1 MDIPLDSHASTIRV
15 RYETSPLNMS
25 RYGYAVG
32 ILRYV
37 IMLGEGEFD
46 IQIRD
51 DGVEVW
57 VTQMGNYMNMNTAWV
72 NRSTGTVAIT
82 DPFDSKRWVS
92 ALKKEGLRPTH
103 LLYTHTHRDHVEGY
117 SEMIKL
123 IPEIEVWGHSDAN
136 LSGLLAYAVFKKVN
150 FTDEWINAPNTT
162 IEWSVGGINLSV
174 THSPGHAPG
183 HVTIHGH
190 GVYHAGDLLFTA
202 HSGRVDLPGS
212 DPAAQWNSVLYARDL
227 LRNLPKNWRLI
238 PGHRYDWIDGTTP
251 DWVSIEDALE
261 YNYSLNSPVLN
272 SLNGSD

>member
-1 MDIPLDSHASTIRV
+1 MDTPLDSHASTIRV

-25 RYGYAVG
+25 RYAYAAS

-117 SEMIKL
+117 ADMIEL

-136 LSGLLAYAVFKKVN
+136 VSGLLAYAVFKKVD
-150 FTDEWINAPNTT
+150 FTNEWNNGPNTT
-162 IEWSVGGINLSV
+162 IEWSVGGISLSV

-212 DPAAQWNSVLYARDL
+212 DPGAQWDSVLYARNL
-227 LRNLPKNWRLI
+227 LRNLPRNWRLI

-261 YNYSLNSPVLN
+261 HNYSLNSPVLN
-272 SLNGSD
+272 SLGGD

>member
-1 MDIPLDSHASTIRV
+1 MDTPLDSHASTIRV

-25 RYGYAVG
+25 RYAYAAG

-117 SEMIKL
+117 ADMIEL

-136 LSGLLAYAVFKKVN
+136 VSGLLAYAVFKKVD
-150 FTDEWINAPNTT
+150 FTNEWNNGPNTT
-162 IEWSVGGINLSV
+162 IEWSVGGISLSV

-212 DPAAQWNSVLYARDL
+212 DPGAQWDSVLYARNL
-227 LRNLPKNWRLI
+227 LRNLPRNWRLI

-261 YNYSLNSPVLN
+261 HNYSLNSPVLN
-272 SLNGSD
+272 SLGGD

>member
-1 MDIPLDSHASTIRV
+1 M
-15 RYETSPLNMS
+15 
-25 RYGYAVG
+25 
-32 ILRYV
+32 
-37 IMLGEGEFD
+37 
-46 IQIRD
+46 
-51 DGVEVW
+51 
-57 VTQMGNYMNMNTAWV
+57 
-72 NRSTGTVAIT
+72 
-82 DPFDSKRWVS
+82 
-92 ALKKEGLRPTH
+92 
-103 LLYTHTHRDHVEGY
+103 
-117 SEMIKL
+117 
-123 IPEIEVWGHSDAN
+123 
-136 LSGLLAYAVFKKVN
+136 
-150 FTDEWINAPNTT
+150 
-162 IEWSVGGINLSV
+162 

-212 DPAAQWNSVLYARDL
+212 DPAAQWDSVLYARDL

>member
-1 MDIPLDSHASTIRV
+1 MDTPLDSHASTIRV

-25 RYGYAVG
+25 RYAYAAG

-117 SEMIKL
+117 ADMIEL

-136 LSGLLAYAVFKKVN
+136 LSGLLAYAVFKKVD
-150 FTDEWINAPNTT
+150 FTNEWNNGPNTT
-162 IEWSVGGINLSV
+162 IEWSVGGISLSV

-212 DPAAQWNSVLYARDL
+212 DPGAQWDSVLYARNL
-227 LRNLPKNWRLI
+227 LRNLPRNWRLI

-261 YNYSLNSPVLN
+261 HNYSLNSPVLN
-272 SLNGSD
+272 SLGGD

>member
-15 RYETSPLNMS
+15 RYETSPLNMI
-25 RYGYAVG
+25 RHGYAVG
-32 ILRYV
+32 VLRYV

-46 IQIRD
+46 IQTRD

-57 VTQMGNYMNMNTAWV
+57 VTQMGNYMNMNTAWID
-72 NRSTGTVAIT
+72 RSTGTVAIT

-92 ALKKEGLRPTH
+92 ALKEEGLRPTH

-117 SEMIKL
+117 ADMIEL
-123 IPEIEVWGHSDAN
+123 IPEIEVWGHNDAN
-136 LSGLLAYAVFKKVN
+136 LSGLLAYVVFKKVN
-150 FTDEWINAPNTT
+150 FTNEWSNDPNTT
-162 IEWSVGGINLSV
+162 VKWSVGKISLSI

-212 DPAAQWNSVLYARDL
+212 DPAAQWNSVLYARNL
-227 LRNLPKNWRLI
+227 LRNLPPNWRLI

-251 DWVSIEDALE
+251 DWVSVGDALE
-261 YNYSLNSPVLN
+261 YNYSLNSPVLH
-272 SLNGSD
+272 SLGGD

>member
-1 MDIPLDSHASTIRV
+1 MDTPLDSHASTIRV

-25 RYGYAVG
+25 RYAYAAG

-82 DPFDSKRWVS
+82 DPFDSKRWIS

-117 SEMIKL
+117 ADMIEL

-136 LSGLLAYAVFKKVN
+136 VSGLLAYAVFKKVD
-150 FTDEWINAPNTT
+150 FTNEWNNGPNTT
-162 IEWSVGGINLSV
+162 IEWSVGGISLSV

-212 DPAAQWNSVLYARDL
+212 DPGAQWDSVLYARNL
-227 LRNLPKNWRLI
+227 LRNLPRNWRLI
-238 PGHRYDWIDGTTP
+238 PGHRYDWIDG
-251 DWVSIEDALE
+251 
-261 YNYSLNSPVLN
+261 
-272 SLNGSD
+272 

>member
-1 MDIPLDSHASTIRV
+1 MDTPLDSHASTIRV

-25 RYGYAVG
+25 RYAYAAG

-46 IQIRD
+46 IRVRD

-57 VTQMGNYMNMNTAWV
+57 VTQMGNYMNMNTAWI

-212 DPAAQWNSVLYARDL
+212 DPAAQWDSVLYARDL

>member
-1 MDIPLDSHASTIRV
+1 MDTPLDSHASTIRV

-25 RYGYAVG
+25 RYAYAAG

-117 SEMIKL
+117 ADMIEL

-136 LSGLLAYAVFKKVN
+136 LSGLLAYAVFKKVD
-150 FTDEWINAPNTT
+150 FTNEWNNGPNTT
-162 IEWSVGGINLSV
+162 IEWSVGGISLSV

-212 DPAAQWNSVLYARDL
+212 DPGAQWDSVLYARNL
-227 LRNLPKNWRLI
+227 LRNLPRNWRLI

-261 YNYSLNSPVLN
+261 NNYSLNSPVLN
-272 SLNGSD
+272 SLGGD

>member
-1 MDIPLDSHASTIRV
+1 MDTPLDSHASTIRV

-25 RYGYAVG
+25 RYAYAAG

-46 IQIRD
+46 IQVRD

-117 SEMIKL
+117 ADMIEL

-150 FTDEWINAPNTT
+150 FTNEWNNGPNTT
-162 IEWSVGGINLSV
+162 IEWSVGGISLSV

-212 DPAAQWNSVLYARDL
+212 DPGAQWDSVLYARNL
-227 LRNLPKNWRLI
+227 LRNLPRNWRLI

-261 YNYSLNSPVLN
+261 HNYSLNSPVLN
-272 SLNGSD
+272 SLGGD

>member
-1 MDIPLDSHASTIRV
+1 MDTPLDSHASTIRV

-25 RYGYAVG
+25 RYAYPAG

-117 SEMIKL
+117 ADMIEL

-136 LSGLLAYAVFKKVN
+136 VSGLLAYAVFKKVD
-150 FTDEWINAPNTT
+150 FTNEWNNGPNTT
-162 IEWSVGGINLSV
+162 IEWSVGGISLSV

-212 DPAAQWNSVLYARDL
+212 DPGAQWDSVLYARNL
-227 LRNLPKNWRLI
+227 LRNLPRNWRLI

-261 YNYSLNSPVLN
+261 HNYSLNSPVLN
-272 SLNGSD
+272 SLGGD